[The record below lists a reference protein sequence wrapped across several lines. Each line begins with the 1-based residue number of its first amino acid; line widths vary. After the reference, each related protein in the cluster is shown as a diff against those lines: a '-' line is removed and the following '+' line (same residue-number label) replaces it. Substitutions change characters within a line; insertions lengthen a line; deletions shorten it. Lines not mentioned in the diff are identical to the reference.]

1 MLFFNCRNFIV
12 SVTLDIYF
20 FIKHRKA
27 SYAEV
32 SMKKSASL
40 DSNDPNIIQCNDIN
54 ELRVDDHLN
63 ELEMRASEIMED
75 HPIEMGYDYHLSDA
89 EKKEQ
94 KILNMI
100 FNGIT
105 SGLLIVLVFL
115 AIFVDN
121 FDAWISWVAGIAAN
135 SIAFILPA
143 LFYVYSTNKRNIWF
157 KLAIASLIVGVVS

>member
-12 SVTLDIYF
+12 SVTMDIYF
-20 FIKHRKA
+20 FIKHRKE
-27 SYAEV
+27 SNTEI
-32 SMKKSASL
+32 SKKRSASL
-40 DSNDPNIIQCNDIN
+40 DSDDPNIIQGNDVN
-54 ELRVDDHLN
+54 ELRVHEQQND
-63 ELEMRASEIMED
+63 LEIRASEIMED
-75 HPIEMGYDYHLSDA
+75 HPIEMGYDYNLTDS
-89 EKKEQ
+89 ERKEQ

-143 LFYVYSTNKRNIWF
+143 LFYVYSTNKRNVWF
-157 KLAIASLIVGVVS
+157 KLATASLIVGLVS